1 MKDKWKTN
9 DTAAFEARLYDMLG
23 IATVE
28 DDDDEDE
35 DEEDDLLQLIV
46 EDRRIKQRLAGL
58 EGQLLAEQED
68 ARLLAAELKKQKKAA
83 TEEIQ
88 SLAESNIFLRNRV
101 DDLNKDKAIL
111 NKELDACGER
121 NIQRGHE
128 IDGLKR
134 QAKAFEEQGRSLA
147 MKNDY
152 LQKIVDDIN
161 KKANG
166 CATVLGEKRGT
177 IHRIIDALG
186 IEAEVYDCRK
196 IVDAITKLKAVIKEQ
211 QAEIKKLKAACPWNG
226 ERESADGRVV
236 TCYGGKGEEV
246 TNVVFAQIAD
256 DLDEWIMERS
266 RIFERLLACLGL
278 PAGTFDGYKIGSAGD
293 KIIDAI
299 TKLKEEKDLLR
310 ARLEPYEAVYDKLMA
325 GVMGRRHLKAPI
337 GDKIA
342 TLMLVVEAL
351 GIDAN
356 ICDRDKI
363 IDAIEKLKAVCA
375 RVRFEDGLESKVG
388 QGESFFLVDLDKK
401 GKVKGQ
407 VSVTV
412 S

>member
-9 DTAAFEARLYDMLG
+9 DTAAFEARLYDILG

-28 DDDDEDE
+28 DDD
-35 DEEDDLLQLIV
+35 EDDLLQLIV
-46 EDRRIKQRLAGL
+46 EDRRIKQRLADL

-68 ARLLAAELKKQKKAA
+68 ARVLAAELKQQKKAA

-88 SLAESNIFLRNRV
+88 SLAESNIFLRNR
-101 DDLNKDKAIL
+101 
-111 NKELDACGER
+111 
-121 NIQRGHE
+121 
-128 IDGLKR
+128 
-134 QAKAFEEQGRSLA
+134 
-147 MKNDY
+147 
-152 LQKIVDDIN
+152 VDDIN

-196 IVDAITKLKAVIKEQ
+196 IVDAITKLK
-211 QAEIKKLKAACPWNG
+211 
-226 ERESADGRVV
+226 
-236 TCYGGKGEEV
+236 
-246 TNVVFAQIAD
+246 
-256 DLDEWIMERS
+256 
-266 RIFERLLACLGL
+266 
-278 PAGTFDGYKIGSAGD
+278 
-293 KIIDAI
+293 
-299 TKLKEEKDLLR
+299 DLLR
-310 ARLEPYEAVYDKLMA
+310 TRLEPYEAVYEKLMA
-325 GVMGRRHLKAPI
+325 EAMGRRHLKAPI

-356 ICDRDKI
+356 ICERDKI
-363 IDAIEKLKAVCA
+363 IDAIEKLKAIRA
-375 RVRFEDGLESKVG
+375 HVRFEDGLESKVG
-388 QGESFFLVDLDKK
+388 QGESVFLVDLDKK

>member
-28 DDDDEDE
+28 DDD
-35 DEEDDLLQLIV
+35 EDDLLQLIV
-46 EDRRIKQRLAGL
+46 ADL

-68 ARLLAAELKKQKKAA
+68 ARLLAAELKQQKKAA

-101 DDLNKDKAIL
+101 DDINKDKAIL
-111 NKELDACGER
+111 TKELKECIAYWAQESNKWWATRAEQLSDSCIDPRLSGER
-121 NIQRGHE
+121 NIQTCHQHCHE
-128 IDGLKR
+128 IDELKR

-147 MKNDY
+147 MKNDH

-196 IVDAITKLKAVIKEQ
+196 IV
-211 QAEIKKLKAACPWNG
+211 
-226 ERESADGRVV
+226 
-236 TCYGGKGEEV
+236 
-246 TNVVFAQIAD
+246 
-256 DLDEWIMERS
+256 
-266 RIFERLLACLGL
+266 
-278 PAGTFDGYKIGSAGD
+278 
-293 KIIDAI
+293 DAI

-363 IDAIEKLKAVCA
+363 IDAIEKLKAIRA
-375 RVRFEDGLESKVG
+375 HVRFEDGLESKVG
-388 QGESFFLVDLDKK
+388 QGESVFLVDLDKK